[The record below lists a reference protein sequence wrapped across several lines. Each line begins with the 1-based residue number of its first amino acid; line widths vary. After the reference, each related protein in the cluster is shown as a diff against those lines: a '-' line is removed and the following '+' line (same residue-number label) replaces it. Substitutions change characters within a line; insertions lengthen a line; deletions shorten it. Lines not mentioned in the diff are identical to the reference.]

1 MPLAPT
7 DVPAIRQMVVQA
19 VQSTI
24 AQSAS
29 VTQSISKEIVKA
41 MYDILG
47 AYPRINVLPYWYQLS
62 RTTAKGNAIAAN
74 ATVSDTTKVSAD
86 AAFIATKV
94 VGASTGDYL
103 VNIRLAGSDR
113 ILMNEPIHSVA
124 FVGTAERPAILPKPL
139 LIQPNSNINYDLTDL
154 SGSTN
159 EVYLAWG
166 GFKVYNLQQ
175 YGPDSN

>member
-1 MPLAPT
+1 MPLT
-7 DVPAIRQMVVQA
+7 PADATQIRQMVVQS
-19 VQSTI
+19 VQSTLSQT
-24 AQSAS
+24 ASA
-29 VTQSISKEIVKA
+29 TQQISKEIVKA

-62 RTTAKGNAIAAN
+62 RTNAKSNAIPAN
-74 ATVSDTTKVSAD
+74 ATVSDVTKVSAD

-124 FVGTAERPAILPKPL
+124 FVGTAERPAILSKPL
-139 LIQPNSNINYDLTDL
+139 LIQPNSSINYDLTDL
-154 SGSTN
+154 SGASN

-175 YGPDSN
+175 YGPDAS